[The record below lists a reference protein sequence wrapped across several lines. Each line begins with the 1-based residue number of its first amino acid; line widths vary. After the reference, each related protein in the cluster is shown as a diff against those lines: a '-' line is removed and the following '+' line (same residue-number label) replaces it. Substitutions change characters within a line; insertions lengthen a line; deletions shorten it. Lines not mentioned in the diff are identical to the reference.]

1 MVDAGE
7 ETDDALFD
15 VVGMHAV
22 AQLLYV
28 AVKLGLADH
37 LHAQPLEL
45 ASLVERTGAHPDSLA
60 RVLRA
65 LTSLGLLSRTRAG
78 TYRLERAGEPLLREH
93 PRSRQGAILYAVELQ
108 QRAWA
113 SVLHAVQTGESA
125 FEHAFGHGM
134 ADHLAADDDAMTM
147 IERMRAH
154 RNAARNR
161 ALVEVL
167 PLARVQTLADV
178 GGGHGE
184 LLVELLERH
193 ARLRGLLI
201 ELPAV
206 AARARARLAERDR
219 IQVVDANAHE
229 LPDADASV
237 LVEVVHCMDDEN
249 AAALLRRCPGQ
260 TVYVAERVLP
270 ADGRASRGHLDD
282 LHMLVMFGGR
292 ERTRREF
299 ATLFQSAGLQL
310 RRVLQTDSWVSVLV
324 ATRPEAGHDS
334 I

>member
-1 MVDAGE
+1 MADADDDPLYDTIGLQMVP
-7 ETDDALFD
+7 
-15 VVGMHAV
+15 
-22 AQLLYV
+22 QLLYV
-28 AVKLGLADH
+28 AAKLGLADH
-37 LHAQPLEL
+37 LYSAPIDL
-45 ASLVERTGAHPDSLA
+45 ASLVERTGAHADSLA

-65 LTSLGLLSRTRAG
+65 LASLGLVSRTRAG
-78 TYRLERAGEPLLREH
+78 AYRLEHAGEPLLREH
-93 PRSRQGAILYAVELQ
+93 PRSRRAAILHASELQ

-113 SVLHAVQTGESA
+113 SVLHSVHTGESA
-125 FEHAFGHGM
+125 FDHAFGHSM
-134 ADHLAADDDAMTM
+134 ADHLAADDEAMTM
-147 IERMRAH
+147 IEAMRAR

-178 GGGHGE
+178 GGGLGE
-184 LLVELLERH
+184 LLGELLARH

-206 AARARARLAERDR
+206 AARARTRLAERGLEPRVRVIDTDSEDR
-219 IQVVDANAHE
+219 
-229 LPDADASV
+229 PDADASV
-237 LVEVVHCMDDEN
+237 LVEVVHCMDDAS

-260 TVYVAERVLP
+260 TVYVAERILP

-299 ATLFQSAGLQL
+299 ADLFKSAGLQL

-324 ATRPEAGHDS
+324 ATRLESGQQ
-334 I
+334 